1 MIPPKVPVI
10 YGSHCIVGSKG
21 RLQDL
26 LDYFGLKELPPLIRG
41 ESASA
46 LLTCVAFSG
55 QARRLGHF

>member
-1 MIPPKVPVI
+1 MIPPKAPAV
-10 YGSHCIVGSKG
+10 YGSHCIVGSKV

-46 LLTCVAFSG
+46 LLTRVAFSG
-55 QARRLGHF
+55 QARRLGCF